1 MTGERRTRLEIGAAV
16 FALALLGGLAFFAIR
31 GRGPYNV
38 EAKEL
43 SGWTLVR
50 GEPGEPALVGLQ
62 PPAPLPTELF
72 NQVLGRRGPALVA
85 PAHPMV
91 PLVLQSEYSD
101 SLQGA
106 YSVEDI
112 LDLARDTGVSD
123 ARFEPVCVGQ
133 RRDSAQQ
140 LFYVVFSAP
149 AFDTFRERLTPLFQ
163 EHAGA
168 VPYDPSLVRPILAV
182 AATDQKFTHLWP
194 VAFNAAS
201 DCESS
206 LQVE

>member
-1 MTGERRTRLEIGAAV
+1 VTDDRRKRLEIGAVV
-16 FALALLGGLAFFAIR
+16 FAVVVLGVLAFYAFR

-43 SGWTLVR
+43 SGWTLAR
-50 GEPGEPALVGLQ
+50 GEPGDPALVGLQ
-62 PPAPLPTELF
+62 PPAPLPAELF

-106 YSVEDI
+106 YSIEDI
-112 LDLARDTGVSD
+112 LDLARDTGVAD

-133 RRDSAQQ
+133 RKDSSQQ

-149 AFDTFRERLTPLFQ
+149 AFDTFRDRLTPLFQ

-201 DCESS
+201 DCESQ

>member
-1 MTGERRTRLEIGAAV
+1 MTDGRRKRLETGAVVLAV
-16 FALALLGGLAFFAIR
+16 ALLGALGFFAIR

-123 ARFEPVCVGQ
+123 ARFEPVCMGQ
-133 RRDSAQQ
+133 RRGSDQQ

-201 DCESS
+201 DCESG
-206 LQVE
+206 LQVD

>member
-1 MTGERRTRLEIGAAV
+1 MEIGAVVLAV
-16 FALALLGGLAFFAIR
+16 ALLGALAFFAIR

-50 GEPGEPALVGLQ
+50 GEPGEAALVGLQ
-62 PPAPLPTELF
+62 PPAPLPAELF
-72 NQVLGRRGPALVA
+72 SQVLGRKGRAFVA

-106 YSVEDI
+106 FSIEDI
-112 LDLARDTGVSD
+112 IDLARDTGVTD
-123 ARFEPVCVGQ
+123 ARFEPVCMGQ
-133 RRDSAQQ
+133 RRDSDQQ
-140 LFYVVFSAP
+140 LFYVVFSAS
-149 AFDTFRERLTPLFQ
+149 AFDSFRDRLTPLFQ
-163 EHAGA
+163 EQAGA
-168 VPYDPSLVRPILAV
+168 VPYDPSLVRPILTV
-182 AATDQKFTHLWP
+182 AATDQKFAQWFP
-194 VAFNAAS
+194 IAFSVAA
-201 DCESS
+201 DCESA

>member
-1 MTGERRTRLEIGAAV
+1 MSDGRRKKLEIGAAV
-16 FALALLGGLAFFAIR
+16 LAVALLGALAFFAFR

-43 SGWTLVR
+43 SGWTLAR
-50 GEPGEPALVGLQ
+50 GEPGEPALIGLQ
-62 PPAPLPTELF
+62 PPAPLPAQLF

-112 LDLARDTGVSD
+112 MDLARDAGVTD
-123 ARFEPVCVGQ
+123 ARFEPVCMGQ
-133 RRDSAQQ
+133 RRDSSQQ
-140 LFYVVFSAP
+140 LFYVVFRAS
-149 AFDTFRERLTPLFQ
+149 AFDVFRDRLTPLFQ

-168 VPYDPSLVRPILAV
+168 VPYDPLLVRPVLAV
-182 AATDQKFTHLWP
+182 AATDQHFTHLWP
-194 VAFNAAS
+194 VAVNPSA
-201 DCESS
+201 DCQAT
-206 LQVE
+206 LRVD

>member
-1 MTGERRTRLEIGAAV
+1 VTGERKTRLEIGAVVVAV
-16 FALALLGGLAFFAIR
+16 ALLGGLAFFAIR
-31 GRGPYNV
+31 GRGPYSV

-106 YSVEDI
+106 YSIEDI
-112 LDLARDTGVSD
+112 LDLARDTGVAD

-133 RRDSAQQ
+133 RKDSSQQ
-140 LFYVVFSAP
+140 LFYVVFSAA
-149 AFDTFRERLTPLFQ
+149 AFDTFRDRLTPLFQ

-182 AATDQKFTHLWP
+182 AATDQKFIHLWP
-194 VAFNAAS
+194 VAFNPAA

-206 LQVE
+206 LQVD

>member
-1 MTGERRTRLEIGAAV
+1 MPV
-16 FALALLGGLAFFAIR
+16 ALALLATLAFFAIR

-50 GEPGEPALVGLQ
+50 GEPGEPALIGLQ
-62 PPAPLPTELF
+62 PPAPLPAELF

-106 YSVEDI
+106 FSIEDI
-112 LDLARDTGVSD
+112 MDLARDAGVAD
-123 ARFEPVCVGQ
+123 ARFEPVCMGQ
-133 RRDSAQQ
+133 RRDSDQQ
-140 LFYVVFSAP
+140 LFYVVFYAH
-149 AFDTFRERLTPLFQ
+149 AFDLFRYRLTPLFQ
-163 EHAGA
+163 EQAGA
-168 VPYDPSLVRPILAV
+168 VPYDPALVRPILAV
-182 AATDQKFTHLWP
+182 AATDQQTSHLWP
-194 VAFNAAS
+194 IAFSIAA
-201 DCESS
+201 DCVTS

>member
-1 MTGERRTRLEIGAAV
+1 VKVWAAAIAIV
-16 FALALLGGLAFFAIR
+16 VVAALLLLFIR

-50 GEPGEPALVGLQ
+50 GEPGDPALVALQ
-62 PPAPLPTELF
+62 PPAPLAAELF
-72 NQVLGRRGPALVA
+72 QQVLGRRGPALVA
-85 PAHPMV
+85 PAHPSV

-106 YSVEDI
+106 FSVEDI
-112 LDLARDTGVSD
+112 LDLARDAGVTD
-123 ARFEPVCVGQ
+123 ARFEPVCMGQ
-133 RRDSAQQ
+133 RRESSQQ
-140 LFYVVFSAP
+140 LFYVVFTAP
-149 AFDTFRERLTPLFQ
+149 AFNAFRDQLTPLFQ

-168 VPYDPSLVRPILAV
+168 VPYDPALLRPILTV
-182 AATDQKFTHLWP
+182 AATDQRLAHWWP
-194 VAFNAAS
+194 IAFDAAA

-206 LQVE
+206 LQVD

>member
-1 MTGERRTRLEIGAAV
+1 VIDGRRKKLEIGAVVLAV
-16 FALALLGGLAFFAIR
+16 ALLGGLAFFAIR

-50 GEPGEPALVGLQ
+50 GEPGEPALIGLQ
-62 PPAPLPTELF
+62 PPAALPAELF

-106 YSVEDI
+106 YSVEDVM
-112 LDLARDTGVSD
+112 DLARDAGVAD
-123 ARFEPVCVGQ
+123 ARFEPVCMGQ
-133 RRDSAQQ
+133 RRDSSQQ
-140 LFYVVFSAP
+140 LFYVVFRAS
-149 AFDTFRERLTPLFQ
+149 AFDVFRDRLTPLFQ

-168 VPYDPSLVRPILAV
+168 VPYDPSLVRPVLAV
-182 AATDQKFTHLWP
+182 AATDQHFTHLWP
-194 VAFNAAS
+194 ISVNPSA
-201 DCESS
+201 DC
-206 LQVE
+206 LATLRVD

>member
-1 MTGERRTRLEIGAAV
+1 VNEQRRTRLEIGAVVCAV
-16 FALALLGGLAFFAIR
+16 VLLGALAFYAFR

-62 PPAPLPTELF
+62 PPAPLPAELF
-72 NQVLGRRGPALVA
+72 HQVLGRRGPALVA

-106 YSVEDI
+106 YSIEDI
-112 LDLARDTGVSD
+112 LDLARDTGVAD

-140 LFYVVFSAP
+140 LFYVVFSAA
-149 AFDTFRERLTPLFQ
+149 AFDVFRDRLTPLFQ

-168 VPYDPSLVRPILAV
+168 VPYDPSLVRPILAI
-182 AATDQKFTHLWP
+182 AATDQKFVHLWP
-194 VAFNAAS
+194 IAFNAAA
-201 DCESS
+201 DCESG

>member
-1 MTGERRTRLEIGAAV
+1 VTDGRRKRLEIGAVVLAISLLG
-16 FALALLGGLAFFAIR
+16 ALAFIAIR

-50 GEPGEPALVGLQ
+50 GEPGETALVGLQ

-106 YSVEDI
+106 FSIEDI
-112 LDLARDTGVSD
+112 MDLARDTGVTD
-123 ARFEPVCVGQ
+123 ARFEPVCMGQ
-133 RRDSAQQ
+133 RRDSDQQ
-140 LFYVVFSAP
+140 LFYVVFSAS
-149 AFDTFRERLTPLFQ
+149 AFDSFRDRLTPLFQ
-163 EHAGA
+163 EQAGA
-168 VPYDPSLVRPILAV
+168 VPYDPSLVRPILTV
-182 AATDQKFTHLWP
+182 AATDQKFAQWFP
-194 VAFNAAS
+194 IAFSVAA
-201 DCESS
+201 DCESA

>member
-1 MTGERRTRLEIGAAV
+1 VSDGRRKKLEIGAVVLAV
-16 FALALLGGLAFFAIR
+16 ALLGGLAFFAFR

-43 SGWTLVR
+43 SGWTLAR
-50 GEPGEPALVGLQ
+50 GEPGEPALIGLQ
-62 PPAPLPTELF
+62 PPAPLPAQLF
-72 NQVLGRRGPALVA
+72 NQVLRRRGPALVA

-112 LDLARDTGVSD
+112 MDLARDAGVTD
-123 ARFEPVCVGQ
+123 ARFEPVCMGQ
-133 RRDSAQQ
+133 RRDSSQQ
-140 LFYVVFSAP
+140 LFYVVFRAS
-149 AFDTFRERLTPLFQ
+149 AFDVFRDRLTPLFQ

-168 VPYDPSLVRPILAV
+168 VPYDPLLVRPVLAV
-182 AATDQKFTHLWP
+182 AATDQHFTHLWP
-194 VAFNAAS
+194 MAFSAAS
-201 DCESS
+201 DCESA
-206 LQVE
+206 LQVD